1 MWRKISILIL
11 RNRILILCILFLI
24 TAFMGFQST
33 KVQLQYQF
41 NKLLPENDPTFL
53 AYEKFKANFGI
64 DGMMVVIA
72 TDEPEFYTESRF
84 NAWLE
89 LADSLKN
96 IKVNIS
102 ETETPHFKC
111 VVDSIFSEA
120 HLYNIIKDKSNSKFA
135 LKEIINQHP
144 LSQLQVDSVKKIIK
158 NLEFYNNIVYK
169 DSSDLHLMMLFLNK
183 DIFNSNNRGTLIED
197 IRSKTLSYSNYF
209 SHLKF
214 SGLPFIRSV
223 MMTTVQKELNVF
235 ILLAMIVTALL
246 LLLFFRS
253 IKVVIIS
260 MIVVAI
266 GVVWS
271 LGVLS
276 LFNYEITALTGLIPP
291 LLIVIGI
298 PNCVYLI
305 NKFQQEFKSHG
316 KKIKALDRVIQK
328 VGNAT
333 FLTNATTSMGFG
345 TFIFTHSAIM
355 KEFGVVAS
363 INIICMFII
372 SICLVPIIFSYLP
385 EPKGKHTEHL
395 DRQWM
400 FKVLD
405 ALVFFA
411 TQKRKQVYLVTT
423 ALFIAGIYGMS
434 LMHTT
439 GNIVDDLPN
448 DDLVVKDLKFFEE
461 ELNGVLP
468 FEIILNFNS
477 VVYDNFS
484 NIAKIQQLQEQ
495 LKSEKYLSK
504 SLSIVD
510 AMKFISQSY
519 ANGKKSKYD
528 LDFSKSKDQRYFS
541 RIINSIYFK
550 NTFSDSVIDNS
561 NGFVKTFLDSN
572 HKTTRITMQIADI
585 GTAAMDSLIS
595 RINTCVD
602 SIVNPEA
609 TQFKVVESEKEM
621 FDFYNSHNNIKYMV
635 QNQLTSDEQVGI
647 VEFPTEWAELK
658 HDFGLDV
665 FESAVRKAVDELKID
680 LQITGTGVMY
690 AKGTTYLVNNL
701 FISLMI
707 AIVVVALLM
716 SFLF

>member
-24 TAFMGFQST
+24 TAFMGLQST

-96 IKVNIS
+96 IKVNVS

-111 VVDSIFSEA
+111 VVDSIFYEA

-169 DSSDLHLMMLFLNK
+169 DSSDLHFMMLFLNK

-197 IRSKTLSYSNYF
+197 IRSKALSYSNYF

-223 MMTTVQKELNVF
+223 MMTTVQKELKVF

-484 NIAKIQQLQEQ
+484 NI
-495 LKSEKYLSK
+495 EK
-504 SLSIVD
+504 
-510 AMKFISQSY
+510 
-519 ANGKKSKYD
+519 
-528 LDFSKSKDQRYFS
+528 
-541 RIINSIYFK
+541 
-550 NTFSDSVIDNS
+550 
-561 NGFVKTFLDSN
+561 
-572 HKTTRITMQIADI
+572 
-585 GTAAMDSLIS
+585 
-595 RINTCVD
+595 
-602 SIVNPEA
+602 
-609 TQFKVVESEKEM
+609 
-621 FDFYNSHNNIKYMV
+621 
-635 QNQLTSDEQVGI
+635 
-647 VEFPTEWAELK
+647 
-658 HDFGLDV
+658 
-665 FESAVRKAVDELKID
+665 
-680 LQITGTGVMY
+680 
-690 AKGTTYLVNNL
+690 
-701 FISLMI
+701 
-707 AIVVVALLM
+707 
-716 SFLF
+716 

>member
-1 MWRKISILIL
+1 
-11 RNRILILCILFLI
+11 
-24 TAFMGFQST
+24 MGFQST

-96 IKVNIS
+96 IKVNVS
-102 ETETPHFKC
+102 ETETPHFQC

-197 IRSKTLSYSNYF
+197 IRSKALSYSNYF

-223 MMTTVQKELNVF
+223 MMTTVQKELKVF

-355 KEFGVVAS
+355 KEFGVV
-363 INIICMFII
+363 
-372 SICLVPIIFSYLP
+372 
-385 EPKGKHTEHL
+385 
-395 DRQWM
+395 
-400 FKVLD
+400 
-405 ALVFFA
+405 
-411 TQKRKQVYLVTT
+411 
-423 ALFIAGIYGMS
+423 
-434 LMHTT
+434 
-439 GNIVDDLPN
+439 
-448 DDLVVKDLKFFEE
+448 
-461 ELNGVLP
+461 
-468 FEIILNFNS
+468 
-477 VVYDNFS
+477 
-484 NIAKIQQLQEQ
+484 
-495 LKSEKYLSK
+495 
-504 SLSIVD
+504 
-510 AMKFISQSY
+510 
-519 ANGKKSKYD
+519 
-528 LDFSKSKDQRYFS
+528 
-541 RIINSIYFK
+541 
-550 NTFSDSVIDNS
+550 
-561 NGFVKTFLDSN
+561 
-572 HKTTRITMQIADI
+572 
-585 GTAAMDSLIS
+585 
-595 RINTCVD
+595 
-602 SIVNPEA
+602 
-609 TQFKVVESEKEM
+609 
-621 FDFYNSHNNIKYMV
+621 
-635 QNQLTSDEQVGI
+635 
-647 VEFPTEWAELK
+647 
-658 HDFGLDV
+658 
-665 FESAVRKAVDELKID
+665 
-680 LQITGTGVMY
+680 
-690 AKGTTYLVNNL
+690 
-701 FISLMI
+701 
-707 AIVVVALLM
+707 
-716 SFLF
+716 